1 MVEKYINKHYK
12 EILNKVKGVTRNHHL
27 TDDLLQDCI
36 LNFLE
41 KGNDYTT
48 QVLNDGKVQHYIVR
62 MAHIQ
67 FNSST
72 SPFYTRYRK
81 ASRKTQDIDNY
92 DVVETVSE
100 LKEDTAKLADDVKL
114 YISKLPIYERT
125 ITEKHLYD
133 GVSQR
138 EMSRYYNIN
147 RIHISRDIKRVQS
160 NIKLTFNRKDYESE

>member
-48 QVLNDGKVQHYIVR
+48 QVLNNDKIQHYIVR

>member
-72 SPFYTRYRK
+72 SPFYTQYRK